1 MNKKCKTIK
10 EQNRKP
16 CNAPQTTD
24 ACSHLII
31 YIPFISCHTR
41 CHTFLLFIV
50 TVYTWHCQKKEADDF
65 SESITASIVHD
76 WVCFPSF
83 VSTLFGCGH
92 SILATWFKLY
102 ATSDPSAWSRST
114 RIIYTR
120 TVESWRRCVSTDF
133 SIININEYI
142 WMKYLGGFQLCTNRY
157 LWYTSTESANHISVW
172 ANTVEFQPIVWSV
185 IVKNSVSIL
194 SFTDKKKNTKQ
205 T

>member
-102 ATSDPSAWSRST
+102 ATSDPSAWSWST

-120 TVESWRRCVSTDF
+120 TVEMLASLCFHWSFHHQHKRIYLNEIPRWVSVV
-133 SIININEYI
+133 
-142 WMKYLGGFQLCTNRY
+142 
-157 LWYTSTESANHISVW
+157 H
-172 ANTVEFQPIVWSV
+172 QPLFV
-185 IVKNSVSIL
+185 IHVNWKC
-194 SFTDKKKNTKQ
+194 
-205 T
+205 